1 MNDRHITTHAGLRNI
16 SISKII
22 QQFRTVH
29 LLLNVTLPASNS
41 THYHISLLGALC
53 DLAPIPYIR
62 AAFSLTPL
70 PPLII
75 MTDSLKTHTDKRR
88 LMWLDSMK
96 AVGLYFIVA
105 GHYFPPG
112 YEFLYVFSVQLFFI
126 ISGFLNKKVNFTLFV
141 KKLTRQLILPM
152 LLLSLMLI
160 FINNLNLLRSGN
172 FSVYKILNDLF
183 RLIIGEQAVL
193 GGLWFVYTLIIVKI
207 IAQLPSVRIKAL
219 FAIIFLFIAF
229 LYNNYCAH
237 TIKNCWLNVL
247 LAYPMF
253 FLGEISTRYKHQIN
267 NIISKSLLLCL
278 LIAGITGVALCGIF
292 NSPVWMYRCLY
303 GDSMTL
309 FILGSI
315 SGTIMVF
322 AFSKLFLDIPCK
334 IIQTISDGSIIILA
348 FHMYFVFIGLH
359 YPIGYGYY
367 PEAALIMALFIP
379 IIRLCQQY
387 FPILLGYRGVN
398 NLKQSNLA

>member
-1 MNDRHITTHAGLRNI
+1 MIRNR
-16 SISKII
+16 
-22 QQFRTVH
+22 F
-29 LLLNVTLPASNS
+29 L
-41 THYHISLLGALC
+41 
-53 DLAPIPYIR
+53 
-62 AAFSLTPL
+62 
-70 PPLII
+70 
-75 MTDSLKTHTDKRR
+75 
-88 LMWLDSMK
+88 WLDSMK

-105 GHYFPPG
+105 GHFTPPG

-141 KKLTRQLILPM
+141 RKLTRQLIVPM

-160 FINNLNLLRSGN
+160 LINNLNLLRSCN
-172 FSVYKILNDLF
+172 FSIYKILNDLF

-219 FAIIFLFIAF
+219 FAILFLIIAF
-229 LYNNYCAH
+229 LYNSYCEHA
-237 TIKNCWLNVL
+237 IKNCWLNVL

-253 FLGEISTRYKHQIN
+253 FLGEVSAGYKYQIN
-267 NIISKSLLLCL
+267 NLISKYSLLCL

-303 GDSMTL
+303 GDSITL

-322 AFSKLFLDIPCK
+322 AFSKLLLDIPCK

-348 FHMYFVFIGLH
+348 FHMYLVLIGLH
-359 YPIGYGYY
+359 SPVGYGYY
-367 PEAALIMALFIP
+367 LEAALIMLLFIP
-379 IIRLCQQY
+379 IIRLCQRY

-398 NLKQSNLA
+398 NLKHANVA